1 MNNENDEGA
10 TPDTSWAGW
19 MRGMGRNT
27 RTMREFLD
35 LTQEQLGKLAGV
47 SQGAISRLESGRG
60 MATPLLVVLKVHHAF
75 RRALAA
81 IPADLLSDDAIRI
94 LEDDTRLITDGG
106 ASEYRDIPM
115 LKDPALQEYVQIFQS
130 VPEHRRDTF
139 LTVVRAAAVAIG
151 EQTDA
156 PGIAKQA

>member
-1 MNNENDEGA
+1 MEDANDAA
-10 TPDTSWAGW
+10 TSDTSWAGW

-27 RTMREFLD
+27 RTMREFLG

-75 RRALAA
+75 RRALAY
-81 IPADLLSDDAIRI
+81 IPADLLSADARKI
-94 LEDDTRLITDGG
+94 LDDDTRLITEGTS
-106 ASEYRDIPM
+106 SEYRDIPM
-115 LKDPALQEYVQIFQS
+115 LKDPALQEYVQIFQG

-139 LTVVRAAAVAIG
+139 LAVVRAAAGAIG
-151 EQTDA
+151 DQHDTA
-156 PGIAKQA
+156 GLAKQA

>member
-1 MNNENDEGA
+1 MENPNEESTAG
-10 TPDTSWAGW
+10 TSWAGW

-27 RTMREFLD
+27 RTMREFLG

-75 RRALAA
+75 RHALAA
-81 IPADLLSDDAIRI
+81 IPADMLSADAQRI
-94 LEDDTRLITDGG
+94 LDDDTRLITEGTR
-106 ASEYRDIPM
+106 SEYRDIPV
-115 LKDPALQEYVQIFQS
+115 LKDPALQEYVQIYQS

-139 LTVVRAAAVAIG
+139 LAVVRAAAGAISDQHDG
-151 EQTDA
+151 T
-156 PGIAKQA
+156 GLAKQA

>member
-1 MNNENDEGA
+1 MENPIDGV

-27 RTMREFLD
+27 RTMREFLG

-81 IPADLLSDDAIRI
+81 VPPDLLSEDARRI
-94 LEDDTRLITDGG
+94 LDDDTRVITEGTD
-106 ASEYRDIPM
+106 SEYRDIPM
-115 LKDPALQEYVQIFQS
+115 LNDPALQAYVQIYQS
-130 VPEHRRDTF
+130 IPEHRRETF
-139 LTVVRAAAVAIG
+139 LAVVRAAAGAISDQIEPDG
-151 EQTDA
+151 V
-156 PGIAKQA
+156 AKQA

>member
-1 MNNENDEGA
+1 MENPIDGV
-10 TPDTSWAGW
+10 TPATSWAGW

-27 RTMREFLD
+27 RSMREFLG

-81 IPADLLSDDAIRI
+81 VPPDLLSDDARRI
-94 LEDDTRLITDGG
+94 LDDDTRVVTEGTS
-106 ASEYRDIPM
+106 SEYRDIPM
-115 LKDPALQEYVQIFQS
+115 LNDPALQTYVQIYQGI
-130 VPEHRRDTF
+130 PEHRRETF
-139 LTVVRAAAVAIG
+139 LAVVRAAAAAIG
-151 EQTDA
+151 DQTDTA
-156 PGIAKQA
+156 GVAKQA